1 MQSEWEEAQLWRS
14 GSYIKRH
21 LPHTIISTG
30 FQDPQPG
37 NRSGGG
43 KWAPRGGG
51 ERRGSPV
58 GQRFSKGRAR
68 RRGQGCAEA
77 QGLKSPGAAALWAL
91 GGPGAAE
98 GGGGEAPGKR
108 RPRGL
113 PGRTRR
119 PPAVAGQGGRG
130 AGARGG
136 LEVSRGWGACKEGPC
151 SLQRPGERAGP
162 GGARAAVDL
171 GARHPQPPGLCYF
184 VPRRTPRAL
193 PRPTREPR
201 SHHLARRAALA
212 AGGGCGFR
220 GTRRRRRRRR
230 LAVRRRAGCNGAWTR
245 SEAGGVP
252 AGDASAVAGEGGS
265 LTTRT
270 DDPDSLQR
278 LALTATS
285 RHGTGRAEGGASAG
299 RGGAGPAG
307 GRHPGTRSGPCTR
320 SPTGVCLS
328 ARRYTPSLPHHALCA
343 RCAGPGG
350 RTS

>member
-68 RRGQGCAEA
+68 RRGQGCVEA

-119 PPAVAGQGGRG
+119 PPAVAGQGG
-130 AGARGG
+130 
-136 LEVSRGWGACKEGPC
+136 
-151 SLQRPGERAGP
+151 
-162 GGARAAVDL
+162 GGARRPGGEQGL
-171 GARHPQPPGLCYF
+171 GGLQG
-184 VPRRTPRAL
+184 RAL
-193 PRPTREPR
+193 QFAEARG
-201 SHHLARRAALA
+201 ARRAGGRTGGRGPWGSASAAARPLLFCTEEDA
-212 AGGGCGFR
+212 PGPPSPDPGAEVSPSCSAGGAGGG
-220 GTRRRRRRRR
+220 RR
-230 LAVRRRAGCNGAWTR
+230 LWVPRDAAATATAAACCPAPGGVQRGLDPERGGRSPGWRCVGGGWRGWQPHDTDRRPQLAAAARADRNLKARNRARRGR
-245 SEAGGVP
+245 SERG
-252 AGDASAVAGEGGS
+252 
-265 LTTRT
+265 
-270 DDPDSLQR
+270 
-278 LALTATS
+278 
-285 RHGTGRAEGGASAG
+285 AG
-299 RGGAGPAG
+299 RGGAS
-307 GRHPGTRSGPCTR
+307 GRPTSGNPLRAVHTLSNRSV
-320 SPTGVCLS
+320 S
-328 ARRYTPSLPHHALCA
+328 
-343 RCAGPGG
+343 
-350 RTS
+350 